1 MIFQL
6 FFFHNNKKYC
16 YNNILLIKICGRLES
31 KCGTYCNCFVLP
43 AEWDYRSQRNGS
55 MTPSQTRKVAE
66 LSNHR
71 PDNHTDHSRS
81 QVSAYELDQK
91 Y

>member
-1 MIFQL
+1 M
-6 FFFHNNKKYC
+6 
-16 YNNILLIKICGRLES
+16 RLYS
-31 KCGTYCNCFVLP
+31 KVRGTYCICFVFS

-71 PDNHTDHSRS
+71 PDNHTDHNRS
-81 QVSAYELDQK
+81 QVSANQRLNIYF
-91 Y
+91 